1 MKKTTKDK
9 EIEKLKK
16 QVEKLK
22 SEKESLKR
30 DKRSLIGK
38 LATAQAKA
46 DKYHDALK
54 KDDTERCVGQ
64 GGLRFNDEPI
74 GRHQYST
81 LMVAL
86 SVAFYS
92 RLSVGSRQ
100 VVEIFNILN
109 EFMGGMFGKVP
120 AYTSIGYW
128 TLKEWT
134 DVNLSPNLVIKRRET
149 IGKKCV
155 GF

>member
-30 DKRSLIGK
+30 DKRSLRGK

-54 KDDTERCVGQ
+54 KKRHRKMGWT
-64 GGLRFNDEPI
+64 
-74 GRHQYST
+74 GRPS
-81 LMVAL
+81 
-86 SVAFYS
+86 SS
-92 RLSVGSRQ
+92 
-100 VVEIFNILN
+100 
-109 EFMGGMFGKVP
+109 
-120 AYTSIGYW
+120 
-128 TLKEWT
+128 
-134 DVNLSPNLVIKRRET
+134 
-149 IGKKCV
+149 
-155 GF
+155 

>member
-54 KDDTERCVGQ
+54 KKQHRKMGWTG
-64 GGLRFNDEPI
+64 
-74 GRHQYST
+74 
-81 LMVAL
+81 
-86 SVAFYS
+86 
-92 RLSVGSRQ
+92 RLSS
-100 VVEIFNILN
+100 
-109 EFMGGMFGKVP
+109 
-120 AYTSIGYW
+120 
-128 TLKEWT
+128 
-134 DVNLSPNLVIKRRET
+134 
-149 IGKKCV
+149 
-155 GF
+155 

>member
-86 SVAFYS
+86 SVAFYT

-100 VVEIFNILN
+100 VVEIFNILTN
-109 EFMGGMFGKVP
+109 SWVACLERFRHIHP
-120 AYTSIGYW
+120 
-128 TLKEWT
+128 
-134 DVNLSPNLVIKRRET
+134 LVTGLRS
-149 IGKKCV
+149 
-155 GF
+155 

>member
-1 MKKTTKDK
+1 MKNTTKDK

-54 KDDTERCVGQ
+54 KKRHRKMGWT
-64 GGLRFNDEPI
+64 
-74 GRHQYST
+74 GRPS
-81 LMVAL
+81 
-86 SVAFYS
+86 S
-92 RLSVGSRQ
+92 
-100 VVEIFNILN
+100 
-109 EFMGGMFGKVP
+109 
-120 AYTSIGYW
+120 
-128 TLKEWT
+128 
-134 DVNLSPNLVIKRRET
+134 
-149 IGKKCV
+149 
-155 GF
+155 